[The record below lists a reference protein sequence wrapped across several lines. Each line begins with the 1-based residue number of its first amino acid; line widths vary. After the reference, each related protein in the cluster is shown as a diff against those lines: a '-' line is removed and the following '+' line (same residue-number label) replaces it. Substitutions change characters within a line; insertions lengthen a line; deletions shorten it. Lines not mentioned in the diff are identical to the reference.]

1 MMNIVLTNVPPEH
14 SERIARVLVEERLIA
29 CANWFPI
36 RSAYRWK
43 GEVCIEEEHSML
55 LKVAKDRVDA
65 LRERLRE
72 LHPYELPEIV
82 VLEVDAARS
91 LGAYVDWVRAE
102 SQGSEE
108 G

>member
-1 MMNIVLTNVPPEH
+1 MNIVLTNVPPDH
-14 SERIARVLVEERLIA
+14 SERIARALVDERLVA

-43 GEVCIEEEHSML
+43 GAVCVEEEHSML
-55 LKVAKDRVDA
+55 LKVAKERVAA
-65 LRERLRE
+65 LKARLLE

-91 LGAYVDWVRAE
+91 LDAYVAWVREE
-102 SQGSEE
+102 SQGTEK

>member
-1 MMNIVLTNVPPEH
+1 MKIVLSNVPPDH
-14 SERIARVLVEERLIA
+14 SERIARALVEERLAA
-29 CANWFPI
+29 CVNWSPV

-43 GEVCIEEEHSML
+43 GEVCVEEEHAML
-55 LKVAKDRVDA
+55 IKVADERIDA
-65 LRERLRE
+65 LRARLRE

-91 LGAYVDWVRAE
+91 LDAYVAWVRAE
-102 SQGSEE
+102 SKPG